1 MKQSMTK
8 PRGAKKSAKGE
19 SDAGKGSPRMTGL
32 IVMRLEQENSSRREV
47 PEERDLIEDIA

>member
-8 PRGAKKSAKGE
+8 PRGKKTKSAKGE
-19 SDAGKGSPRMTGL
+19 SNARKGSPRMTGL

-47 PEERDLIEDIA
+47 PEEREI